1 MQVYIYLSLS
11 QKRVMGRQAV
21 SLSRKVQM
29 IGVLKL
35 IFAERE
41 SNRHLKSLLNVR
53 RIFARKLEGEC
64 GNVRREMARVA
75 LVTFRLIDF

>member
-1 MQVYIYLSLS
+1 
-11 QKRVMGRQAV
+11 MGRQAV

>member
-1 MQVYIYLSLS
+1 MQIYIYLSLS
-11 QKRVMGRQAV
+11 RKRVMGRQAV

-29 IGVLKL
+29 IGVPKL

-64 GNVRREMARVA
+64 GNVRREMVRVA